1 MLSRCSWHFT
11 GFLFSDLPPS
21 SFRRFCSALGHFCLV
36 SPPPLPRPELLL
48 FRPIACLKVDGRWSI
63 LHSCSSHFSA
73 RALRALPPLPPRL
86 PSQALLA
93 RVVLERVIMLARV
106 VLARVIMLA
115 RVGEALRRVS

>member
-1 MLSRCSWHFT
+1 
-11 GFLFSDLPPS
+11 
-21 SFRRFCSALGHFCLV
+21 LGHFCLV

-115 RVGEALRRVS
+115 CVIMLARVVLARVIMLARVGEALRRVS